1 MNILNIYKKKLRIQ
15 FNYFIGKNSILSML
29 FSLKTLLSIQAKGE
43 NNLQYSE
50 PINALRFLS
59 ADAVQK
65 ANSGHPGMPMGMAEI
80 ATALWSKHLKHN
92 PLNPTWFDRD
102 RFVLS
107 NGHGS
112 MLLYSLLHLTG
123 YKLSIEDIKDFR
135 QLKSKTPGH
144 PEYDINIGVETTT
157 GPLGQGI
164 ANAVGMAIS
173 EKMLAAQFNKDDIKP
188 IDHYTYV
195 FLGDGCLME
204 GISHE
209 ACSFAGTHEL
219 GKLICFYD
227 QNGISIDGE
236 IDNWFTDDSVK
247 RFESYGWQTIC
258 VDGHNVEEI
267 SEAISKAKEEPKKP
281 SMIFCKTTI
290 GFGSPN
296 KSGTADVH
304 GAPLGDEEIEK
315 TREALG
321 WQYTAFEI
329 PKDVYDFWDSK
340 KSGAEK
346 NATWENSIK
355 SYKDKYPND
364 SLELERRIKG
374 DMPAKFEQNF
384 LDFLNDCN
392 TNNLPMATRKAS
404 KACLDFFVKEMPELV
419 GGSAD
424 LTPSNNTFSASST
437 TFSSENP
444 SGNHINYG
452 VREFGM
458 SAIMNGMVLH
468 GGIKPYGATFLVF
481 TDYARNAVRLSALM
495 GLPNIFVYTHDSVA
509 LGEDGPTHQPI
520 EHMVTLRSTPNMD
533 SWRPADL
540 VETAVAWKNAIS
552 SLSTPTC
559 LIFSRQGTSAI
570 ERTPEQLSSIENGG
584 YLLEEHEDPNIT
596 IVASGSEVQ
605 LAIDAAQE
613 LKNESINA
621 NVVSMPSLDVFLKQ
635 SNEIQNKIINPN
647 KPVLVVECA
656 HPNSWYKILNRSD
669 KVIGIETFGESAPGS
684 ELLEHFGF
692 NKDNVIQTA
701 KSLVND

>member
-1 MNILNIYKKKLRIQ
+1 
-15 FNYFIGKNSILSML
+15 ML
-29 FSLKTLLSIQAKGE
+29 LTTKILLSFLKQTGE
-43 NNLQYSE
+43 INLHPSD
-50 PINALRFLS
+50 PTNALRFLS
-59 ADAVQK
+59 IDAVQK

-80 ATALWSKHLKHN
+80 ATSLWSNHLKHN
-92 PLNPTWFDRD
+92 PSNPNWFNRD

-123 YKLSIEDIKDFR
+123 YKLSINDLKDFR

-144 PEYDINIGVETTT
+144 PEYDIDIGVETTT

-173 EKMLAAQFNKDDIKP
+173 EKILAAEFNHEDLDP
-188 IDHYTYV
+188 IDHFTYA

-209 ACSFAGTHEL
+209 VCSFAATHNL

-236 IDNWFTDDSVK
+236 IENWFTDDSVK
-247 RFESYGWQTIC
+247 RFESYGWHTIC
-258 VDGHNVEEI
+258 VDGHNITEI
-267 SEAISKAKEEPKKP
+267 DEAISQAKEKSDKP
-281 SMIFCKTTI
+281 SMIFCRTTI

-315 TREALG
+315 TREALN
-321 WQYTAFEI
+321 WQYPAFEI
-329 PKDVYDFWDSK
+329 PKEIYDFWD
-340 KSGAEK
+340 A
-346 NATWENSIK
+346 
-355 SYKDKYPND
+355 KDKGSDINSDWDKLIKNYEEKYPEQAK
-364 SLELERRIKG
+364 ELHRRING
-374 DMPAKFEQNF
+374 EAPENFEESFNE
-384 LDFLNDCN
+384 FLNNCDS
-392 TNNLPMATRKAS
+392 NNSSMATRKAS
-404 KACLDFFVKEMPELV
+404 KVCLDFFVKEMPELV

-424 LTPSNNTFSASST
+424 LTPSNNTFSESSST
-437 TFSSENP
+437 FSNENP
-444 SGNHINYG
+444 KGNHINYG

-520 EHMVTLRSTPNMD
+520 EHLVTLRSTPNLNN
-533 SWRPADL
+533 WRPADL
-540 VETAVAWKNAIS
+540 VETSVAWKDAVTSTN
-552 SLSTPTC
+552 TPTC

-570 ERTPEQLSSIENGG
+570 TRSQDQLNAIKKGG
-584 YLLEEHEDPNIT
+584 YLLDQSDNPDMT
-596 IVASGSEVQ
+596 IIASGSEVQ
-605 LAIDAAQE
+605 LALDAAKQ
-613 LKNESINA
+613 LKSESKNI
-621 NVVSMPSLDVFLKQ
+621 NVVSMPSLDIFLQQ
-635 SNEIQNKIINPN
+635 SEEYQRSIINPD
-647 KPVLVVECA
+647 KPVLVVECS
-656 HPNSWYKILNRSD
+656 HPNSWYKILNRND

-692 NKDNVIQTA
+692 TEENVIKTV
-701 KSLVND
+701 KSLLND

>member
-1 MNILNIYKKKLRIQ
+1 
-15 FNYFIGKNSILSML
+15 ML

-613 LKNESINA
+613 LKNESIHA

>member
-1 MNILNIYKKKLRIQ
+1 MQ
-15 FNYFIGKNSILSML
+15 QSDH
-29 FSLKTLLSIQAKGE
+29 
-43 NNLQYSE
+43 
-50 PINALRFLS
+50 INVLRFLS

-80 ATALWSKHLKHN
+80 ATALWSKHLRHN
-92 PLNPTWFDRD
+92 PKNPTWFNRD

-123 YKLSIEDIKDFR
+123 YDLSINDIKDFR
-135 QLKSKTPGH
+135 KLKSKTPGH
-144 PEYDINIGVETTT
+144 PEYDIDIGIETTT

-164 ANAVGMAIS
+164 ANAVGMAVA
-173 EKMLAAQFNKDDIKP
+173 EKILAAEFNKDDIKP
-188 IDHYTYV
+188 IDHFTYV

-209 ACSFAGTHEL
+209 ACSFAGTHNL

-236 IDNWFTDDSVK
+236 IEHWFTDDSVK

-258 VDGHNVEEI
+258 VDGHDIEDI
-267 SEAISKAKEEPKKP
+267 DGAIHKAKEEVNKP

-290 GFGSPN
+290 GYGSPN

-304 GAPLGDEEIEK
+304 GAPLGDEELKE

-321 WQYTAFEI
+321 WNYKPFEV
-329 PKDVYDFWDSK
+329 PQEVYDFWNFKDEGASFNDSWNK
-340 KSGAEK
+340 LLKEYEK
-346 NATWENSIK
+346 
-355 SYKDKYPND
+355 KYPND
-364 SLELERRIKG
+364 SLELHRRIDG
-374 DMPAKFEQNF
+374 QLPNNFQESFES
-384 LDFLNDCN
+384 FLNECN
-392 TNNLPMATRKAS
+392 SNNLSMATRKAS
-404 KACLDFFVKEMPELV
+404 KACLDFFVKEMPELI

-424 LTPSNNTFSASST
+424 LTPSNNTFSSSSST
-437 TFSSENP
+437 FSNENA

-468 GGIKPYGATFLVF
+468 GAIKPYGATFLVF

-495 GLPNIFVYTHDSVA
+495 KLPNIFVYTHDSVA

-520 EHMVTLRSTPNMD
+520 EHMVTLRSTPNLNN
-533 SWRPADL
+533 WRPADL
-540 VETAVAWKNAIS
+540 VETAVSWKSAVS
-552 SLSTPTC
+552 SQKTPTC
-559 LIFSRQGTSAI
+559 LIYSRQGTSAI
-570 ERTPEQLSSIENGG
+570 KRSPDQISMIDMGG
-584 YLLEEHEDPNIT
+584 YLLEESDDLDLT

-605 LAIDAAQE
+605 LALDAAKE
-613 LKNESINA
+613 LKNDSINA
-621 NVVSMPSLDVFLKQ
+621 NVVSMPCLDIFLDQDK
-635 SNEIQNKIINPN
+635 EYQNKIINPE

-656 HPNSWYKILNRSD
+656 HPNSWYRILNRND

-684 ELLEHFGF
+684 ELLNHFGF
-692 NKDNVIQTA
+692 NTDNVIKTA
-701 KSLVND
+701 KSLIND

>member
-1 MNILNIYKKKLRIQ
+1 MRQ
-15 FNYFIGKNSILSML
+15 SD
-29 FSLKTLLSIQAKGE
+29 
-43 NNLQYSE
+43 

-59 ADAVQK
+59 IDAVQK

-80 ATALWSKHLKHN
+80 ATALWKNHLQHN
-92 PLNPTWFDRD
+92 PLNPTWFNRD

-123 YKLSIEDIKDFR
+123 YALSIDDIKDFR
-135 QLKSKTPGH
+135 QLRSKTPGH
-144 PEYDINIGVETTT
+144 PEYDLDTGIETTT

-164 ANAVGMAIS
+164 GNAVGMAIS
-173 EKMLAAQFNKDDIKP
+173 EKILAAEFNKEDIKP

-204 GISHE
+204 GVSHE
-209 ACSFAGTHEL
+209 ACSFASTHNL

-236 IDNWFTDDSVK
+236 IENWFTDDSVK
-247 RFESYGWQTIC
+247 RFDGYGWQTIC
-258 VDGHNVEEI
+258 VDGHNVEDI
-267 SEAISKAKEEPKKP
+267 NEAIVKAKNETNKP

-315 TREALG
+315 TRKALD
-321 WQYTAFEI
+321 WQYSPFEVPEDI
-329 PKDVYDFWDSK
+329 YEFWNSKDSGNKVNANWD
-340 KSGAEK
+340 EIVK
-346 NATWENSIK
+346 NYQE
-355 SYKDKYPND
+355 KYPD
-364 SLELERRIKG
+364 ESIELHRRIKG
-374 DMPAKFEQNF
+374 QMPENFEENFKAF
-384 LDFLNDCN
+384 LDDCN
-392 TNNLPMATRKAS
+392 LNNPSMATRKAS
-404 KACLDFFVKEMPELV
+404 KSCLDFFVKEMPELI

-424 LTPSNNTFSASST
+424 LTPSNNTYSASSS
-437 TFSSENP
+437 TFSNKNP

-520 EHMVTLRSTPNMD
+520 EHMVTLRSTPNLNN
-533 SWRPADL
+533 WRPADL
-540 VETAVAWKNAIS
+540 VETAVAWKDAVS
-552 SLSTPTC
+552 STKTPTC

-570 ERTPEQLSSIENGG
+570 TRTPEQLNSIQMGG
-584 YLLEEHEDPNIT
+584 YLLKANDTSDIT
-596 IVASGSEVQ
+596 IVASGSELQ
-605 LAIDAAQE
+605 LALDASVE
-613 LKNESINA
+613 LEKDSINA
-621 NVVSMPSLDVFLKQ
+621 NVVSMPSLDIFLDQ
-635 SNEIQNKIINPN
+635 SEEYQNTIIDTS
-647 KPVLVVECA
+647 KPVLVVECG

-669 KVIGIETFGESAPGS
+669 KVIGIESFGESAPGKV
-684 ELLEHFGF
+684 LLEHFGF
-692 NKDNVIQTA
+692 TLENVVGTA
-701 KSLVND
+701 KSLIDD

>member
-1 MNILNIYKKKLRIQ
+1 
-15 FNYFIGKNSILSML
+15 
-29 FSLKTLLSIQAKGE
+29 
-43 NNLQYSE
+43 LQQKD

-59 ADAVQK
+59 IDAVQK

-80 ATALWSKHLKHN
+80 ATALWSNHLKHN
-92 PLNPTWFDRD
+92 PLNPHWFNRD

-123 YKLSIEDIKDFR
+123 YKLSIDDLKDFR
-135 QLKSKTPGH
+135 KLKSKTPGH
-144 PEYDINIGVETTT
+144 PEYDLDIGVETTT

-173 EKMLAAQFNKDDIKP
+173 EKILAAEFNEEDIKP
-188 IDHYTYV
+188 IDHYTYA

-209 ACSFAGTHEL
+209 ACSFAGTHNL

-227 QNGISIDGE
+227 ENGISIDGE
-236 IDNWFTDDSVK
+236 IKNWFTDDSVQ
-247 RFESYGWQTIC
+247 RFDSYGWQTIC
-258 VDGHNVEEI
+258 VDGHNSDEI
-267 SEAISKAKEEPKKP
+267 NKAISKAKNEVSKP

-304 GAPLGDEEIEK
+304 GAPLGAEEVIK
-315 TREALG
+315 TREALNWHYG
-321 WQYTAFEI
+321 EFEI
-329 PKDVYDFWDSK
+329 PQEIYDFWNFTEKGATLNSEWNELLKSYEQKFSQKSKELQRRIDGDLPEGFESNFKDFLSECDSK
-340 KSGAEK
+340 
-346 NATWENSIK
+346 NS
-355 SYKDKYPND
+355 
-364 SLELERRIKG
+364 
-374 DMPAKFEQNF
+374 
-384 LDFLNDCN
+384 
-392 TNNLPMATRKAS
+392 PMATRKAS
-404 KACLDFFVKEMPELV
+404 KACLDFFVKQVPELI

-424 LTPSNNTFSASST
+424 LTPSNNTFSASSS
-437 TFSSENP
+437 TFSNENP

-520 EHMVTLRSTPNMD
+520 EHIVTLRSTPNLNN
-533 SWRPADL
+533 WRPADL
-540 VETAVAWKNAIS
+540 VETAVAWKNAVCSKI
-552 SLSTPTC
+552 TPTC

-570 ERTPEQLSSIENGG
+570 GRTQEQISAIEMGG
-584 YLLEEHEDPNIT
+584 YLLKEKKDNDIT

-605 LAIDAAQE
+605 LALDAAKE
-613 LKNESINA
+613 LENKSINA
-621 NVVSMPSLDVFLKQ
+621 NVVSMPSLDIFLQQ
-635 SNEIQNKIINPN
+635 SSEYQKMVIDPH

-669 KVIGIETFGESAPGS
+669 KVLGIETFGESAPGG

-692 NKDNVIQTA
+692 NKEKVIQAA
-701 KSLVND
+701 KSLIDD

>member
-1 MNILNIYKKKLRIQ
+1 MRQ
-15 FNYFIGKNSILSML
+15 SD
-29 FSLKTLLSIQAKGE
+29 
-43 NNLQYSE
+43 

-59 ADAVQK
+59 IDAVQK

-80 ATALWSKHLKHN
+80 ATALWKNHLQHN
-92 PLNPTWFDRD
+92 PLNPTWFNRD

-123 YKLSIEDIKDFR
+123 YALSIDDIKDFR
-135 QLKSKTPGH
+135 QLRSKTPGH
-144 PEYDINIGVETTT
+144 PEYDLDTGIETTT

-164 ANAVGMAIS
+164 GNAVGMAIS
-173 EKMLAAQFNKDDIKP
+173 EKILAAEFNKEDIKP

-204 GISHE
+204 GVSHE
-209 ACSFAGTHEL
+209 ACSFASTHNL

-236 IDNWFTDDSVK
+236 IENWFTDDSVK
-247 RFESYGWQTIC
+247 RFDGYGWQTIC
-258 VDGHNVEEI
+258 VDGHNVEDI
-267 SEAISKAKEEPKKP
+267 NEAIVKAKNETNKP

-315 TREALG
+315 TRKALD
-321 WQYTAFEI
+321 WQYSPFEVPEDI
-329 PKDVYDFWDSK
+329 YEFWNSKDSGNKVNASWD
-340 KSGAEK
+340 EIVK
-346 NATWENSIK
+346 NYQE
-355 SYKDKYPND
+355 KYPD
-364 SLELERRIKG
+364 ESIELHRRIKG
-374 DMPAKFEQNF
+374 QMPENFEENFKEF
-384 LDFLNDCN
+384 LDDCN
-392 TNNLPMATRKAS
+392 LNNPSMATRKAS
-404 KACLDFFVKEMPELV
+404 KACLDFFVREMPELI

-424 LTPSNNTFSASST
+424 LTPSNNTYSASSS
-437 TFSSENP
+437 TFSNKNP

-520 EHMVTLRSTPNMD
+520 EHMVTLRSTPNLNN
-533 SWRPADL
+533 WRPADL
-540 VETAVAWKNAIS
+540 VETAVAWKDAVCS
-552 SLSTPTC
+552 TKTPTC

-570 ERTPEQLSSIENGG
+570 TRTPEQLNAIQMGG
-584 YLLEEHEDPNIT
+584 YLLKANDTCDIT
-596 IVASGSEVQ
+596 IVASGSELQ
-605 LAIDAAQE
+605 LALDASVE
-613 LKNESINA
+613 LEKDSINA
-621 NVVSMPSLDVFLKQ
+621 NVVSMPSLDIFLDQ
-635 SNEIQNKIINPN
+635 SEEYQNTIIDTS
-647 KPVLVVECA
+647 KPVLVVECG

-669 KVIGIETFGESAPGS
+669 KVIGIESFGESAPGNV
-684 ELLEHFGF
+684 LLEHFGF
-692 NKDNVIQTA
+692 TLENVVGTA
-701 KSLVND
+701 KSLIDD

>member
-1 MNILNIYKKKLRIQ
+1 MHQ
-15 FNYFIGKNSILSML
+15 SDP
-29 FSLKTLLSIQAKGE
+29 T
-43 NNLQYSE
+43 
-50 PINALRFLS
+50 NAIRFLS
-59 ADAVQK
+59 IDAVQK

-80 ATALWSKHLKHN
+80 ATALWTNHLKHN
-92 PLNPTWFDRD
+92 PSNPNWFNRD

-123 YKLSIEDIKDFR
+123 YKLSLEDLKDFR

-144 PEYDINIGVETTT
+144 PEYDIDIGVETTT

-173 EKMLAAQFNKDDIKP
+173 EKILASEFNEEDISP
-188 IDHYTYV
+188 IDHYTYA

-209 ACSFAGTHEL
+209 VCSFAGTHNL

-236 IDNWFTDDSVK
+236 IENWFTDDSLK
-247 RFESYGWQTIC
+247 RFDSYGWQTIC
-258 VDGHNVEEI
+258 VDGHNIEEI
-267 SEAISKAKEEPKKP
+267 DQAITSAKEENDKP

-296 KSGTADVH
+296 KSGTAHVH
-304 GAPLGDEEIEK
+304 GSPLGDEEIKK
-315 TREALG
+315 TREALN
-321 WQYTAFEI
+321 WDHPPFEV
-329 PKDVYDFWDSK
+329 PKEVYDFWDAK
-340 KSGAEK
+340 DSGAEMYSSW
-346 NATWENSIK
+346 NNLID
-355 SYKDKYPND
+355 SYKEKYPKKY
-364 SLELERRIKG
+364 SELQRRIAGEKPENL
-374 DMPAKFEQNF
+374 DKTFEEF
-384 LDFLNDCN
+384 LDECN
-392 TNNLPMATRKAS
+392 SNNQAMATRKAS

-424 LTPSNNTFSASST
+424 LTPSNNTFSSSSST
-437 TFSSENP
+437 FSNINP

-458 SAIMNGMVLH
+458 TAIMNGMVLH

-520 EHMVTLRSTPNMD
+520 EHLVTLRSTPNLNN
-533 SWRPADL
+533 WRPADL
-540 VETAVAWKNAIS
+540 VETAIAWKNAVCS
-552 SLSTPTC
+552 EKTPTC
-559 LIFSRQGTSAI
+559 LIFSRQVTSVI
-570 ERTPEQLSSIENGG
+570 GRTTEQLKSINMGG
-584 YLLEEHEDPNIT
+584 YLLETVEKPDIT

-605 LAIDAAQE
+605 LALDAAKD
-613 LKNESINA
+613 LRNDSIVV
-621 NVVSMPSLDVFLKQ
+621 NVVSMPSLDIFLKQ
-635 SNEIQNKIINPN
+635 SSEYQNQIINPN
-647 KPVLVVECA
+647 KPVLVVECS

-669 KVIGIETFGESAPGS
+669 AVIGIETFGESAPGN

-692 NKDNVIQTA
+692 NKENVIKKA
-701 KSLVND
+701 KSLIND

>member
-1 MNILNIYKKKLRIQ
+1 MQQKD
-15 FNYFIGKNSILSML
+15 
-29 FSLKTLLSIQAKGE
+29 
-43 NNLQYSE
+43 

-59 ADAVQK
+59 IDAVQK

-80 ATALWSKHLKHN
+80 ATALWSNHLNHN
-92 PLNPTWFDRD
+92 PLNPHWFNRD

-123 YKLSIEDIKDFR
+123 YNLSIDDLKNFR
-135 QLKSKTPGH
+135 KLKSKTPGH
-144 PEYDINIGVETTT
+144 PEYDLDIGVETTT

-173 EKMLAAQFNKDDIKP
+173 EKILAAEFNEEDIKP
-188 IDHYTYV
+188 IDHYTYA

-209 ACSFAGTHEL
+209 ACSFAGTHNL

-227 QNGISIDGE
+227 ENGISIDGE
-236 IDNWFTDDSVK
+236 IKNWFTDDSVQ
-247 RFESYGWQTIC
+247 RFDSYGWQTIC
-258 VDGHNVEEI
+258 VDGHNSDEI
-267 SEAISKAKEEPKKP
+267 NKAISKAKNEVSKP

-304 GAPLGDEEIEK
+304 GAPLGEEEVIK
-315 TREALG
+315 TREALNWHYG
-321 WQYTAFEI
+321 EFEI
-329 PKDVYDFWDSK
+329 PQEIYDFWNSSDK
-340 KSGAEK
+340 GA
-346 NATWENSIK
+346 TLNSEWNKLLK
-355 SYKDKYPND
+355 SYEAKY
-364 SLELERRIKG
+364 SQKSKELKRRIDG
-374 DMPAKFEQNF
+374 DLPEGFESNF
-384 LDFLNDCN
+384 KDFLSECDSQNS
-392 TNNLPMATRKAS
+392 PMATRKAS
-404 KACLDFFVKEMPELV
+404 KACLDFFVKQVPELI

-424 LTPSNNTFSASST
+424 LTPSNNTFSASSS
-437 TFSSENP
+437 TFSNENP

-520 EHMVTLRSTPNMD
+520 EHIVTLRSTPNLNN
-533 SWRPADL
+533 WRPADL
-540 VETAVAWKNAIS
+540 VETAVAWKNAVCSKI
-552 SLSTPTC
+552 TPTC

-570 ERTPEQLSSIENGG
+570 VRTPEQISAIEMGG
-584 YLLEEHEDPNIT
+584 YLLKEKKDNDIT

-605 LAIDAAQE
+605 IALDAAKE
-613 LKNESINA
+613 LENKSINV
-621 NVVSMPSLDVFLKQ
+621 NVVSMPSLDIFLQQ
-635 SNEIQNKIINPN
+635 SSEFQKMVIDPH

-669 KVIGIETFGESAPGS
+669 KVLGIEAFGESAPGS

-692 NKDNVIQTA
+692 NKEKVIQA
-701 KSLVND
+701 AISLIDV